1 VETVLRDYLAREWA
15 AREGVSVEAGIEIF
29 GHSGKRLSAERATSL
44 ASYCRLTRE
53 HVAGPMAFRNVA
65 VPQQD
70 NFCDCG
76 LFLIEFARRFCL
88 HAPSPHL
95 SLRPEDG
102 WPYMMTPSWFAPE
115 DAGDAKRDAIRAEV
129 LALARGGSGD
139 AAAADAAGAGPA
151 TAPAPAPS
159 PAPAAAAA
167 VEHALVDEDEE
178 DDTPLARTLLLP
190 AVDAAADDAALE
202 ATIPDVVGTE
212 PPSTAAAATLLPPA
226 GSGPSPMDVDPSA
239 GAAAA
244 GVAAAAS
251 PPRAGSASPPMPL
264 TVAES
269 MATVGKLLYIDE

>member
-1 VETVLRDYLAREWA
+1 
-15 AREGVSVEAGIEIF
+15 
-29 GHSGKRLSAERATSL
+29 
-44 ASYCRLTRE
+44 
-53 HVAGPMAFRNVA
+53 MAFRNVA

-115 DAGDAKRDAIRAEV
+115 DAGDAKRDAIRTEV
-129 LALARGGSGD
+129 LALARGGDGD

-151 TAPAPAPS
+151 TAPA
-159 PAPAAAAA
+159 AAAA
-167 VEHALVDEDEE
+167 VEHGLVDEDEE
-178 DDTPLARTLLLP
+178 DDTPLARKLLLP
-190 AVDAAADDAALE
+190 AVDAAADDVALE
-202 ATIPDVVGTE
+202 ATIQDVVGTE
-212 PPSTAAAATLLPPA
+212 PPSTAAAAAPLPPA
-226 GSGPSPMDVDPSA
+226 GSGPSPMDVDALSA
-239 GAAAA
+239 GDAAA
-244 GVAAAAS
+244 GDAAAAS

-269 MATVGKLLYIDE
+269 MATVGKLLYTDE